1 MEQNTNKTADATSA
15 KIEETAVESAIKLLQ
30 MGIPVE
36 VVAEAVPSLTIEMI
50 QQMKTLLPQM

>member
-1 MEQNTNKTADATSA
+1 MENNNEQVAA

-36 VVAEAVPSLTIEMI
+36 VVAEAVPSLTVEMI
-50 QQMKTLLPQM
+50 QQMKELLPTL